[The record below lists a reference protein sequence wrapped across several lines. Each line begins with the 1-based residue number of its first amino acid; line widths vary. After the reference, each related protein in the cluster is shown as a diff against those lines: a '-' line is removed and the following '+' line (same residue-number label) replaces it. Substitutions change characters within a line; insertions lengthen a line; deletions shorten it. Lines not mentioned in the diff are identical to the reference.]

1 MYLKSIP
8 TNQVTNYNPL
18 SSMENCIQH
27 LTEDISLE
35 FEPEVEAAIAELL
48 PSDDPLQ
55 SKNFSVID
63 YINTIFPTEQS
74 LSNIDDVVRNVDCFS

>member
-1 MYLKSIP
+1 
-8 TNQVTNYNPL
+8 
-18 SSMENCIQH
+18 MENCIQH

-35 FEPEVEAAIAELL
+35 FDPEVEGAIAELL

-74 LSNIDDVVRNVDCFS
+74 LSNIDDVVRNVRSVALPA